1 MGVEPPHWA
10 LTPLTLSASLHV
22 TQLVAAPK
30 VPVFFT
36 SPLLH
41 SHVCVLEHCAPPV
54 PQSPPPDCSH
64 STHWLAAEQTCVEG
78 VVAQSAMPLQ
88 PTHVLVTLEHTGVA
102 PPHWEPP
109 TLHRTH
115 EV

>member
-36 SPLLH
+36 SPLPH
-41 SHVCVLEHCAPPV
+41 SHVFELHCEPAP
-54 PQSPPPDCSH
+54 QPPCCAEH
-64 STHWLAAEQTCVEG
+64 STHCSW
-78 VVAQSAMPLQ
+78 
-88 PTHVLVTLEHTGVA
+88 
-102 PPHWEPP
+102 
-109 TLHRTH
+109 
-115 EV
+115 